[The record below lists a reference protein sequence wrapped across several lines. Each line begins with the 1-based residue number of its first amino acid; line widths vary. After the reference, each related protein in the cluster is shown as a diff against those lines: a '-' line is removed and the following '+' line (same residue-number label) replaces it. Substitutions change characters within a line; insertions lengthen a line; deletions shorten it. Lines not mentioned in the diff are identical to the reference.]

1 MHAAH
6 NFGSMLQTYA
16 LQNFIVDLCKENHC
30 EADYRV
36 INLINDF
43 QKSFYSNNLRFNY
56 VNNVIKSL
64 FKIIYK
70 KQLDTKYKKFEEF
83 LSSNINLT
91 EEYTDETLSETKI
104 NADYYISGSD
114 QVFNI
119 RSKDFSWRYL
129 LDFVSEG
136 KKISYSASCG
146 PLMIDW
152 SQYDAKRYCDCV
164 EQFDC
169 CSVREDKSK
178 LILEQQGIQ
187 NISVNVDPTLLLTKN
202 QWQKIQSNAN
212 YNDGNYI
219 FLYCLEPT
227 KHHLDM
233 AKAISKKLNLP
244 VLVTRYNSKVDIVN
258 PFVKKYD
265 SGPCDFLSYINNAKL
280 VLTSS
285 FHGTAFSLIYNKNF
299 YVLSGQGD
307 NRISFLIEGTDLTH
321 RVLNCIEDVE
331 KVNLED
337 VDFSKTNEFLKNE
350 KEKSAA
356 YLKQALDL
364 TLLKE

>member
-1 MHAAH
+1 
-6 NFGSMLQTYA
+6 
-16 LQNFIVDLCKENHC
+16 
-30 EADYRV
+30 
-36 INLINDF
+36 
-43 QKSFYSNNLRFNY
+43 
-56 VNNVIKSL
+56 
-64 FKIIYK
+64 
-70 KQLDTKYKKFEEF
+70 
-83 LSSNINLT
+83 
-91 EEYTDETLSETKI
+91 
-104 NADYYISGSD
+104 
-114 QVFNI
+114 
-119 RSKDFSWRYL
+119 
-129 LDFVSEG
+129 
-136 KKISYSASCG
+136 
-146 PLMIDW
+146 
-152 SQYDAKRYCDCV
+152 
-164 EQFDC
+164 
-169 CSVREDKSK
+169 
-178 LILEQQGIQ
+178 
-187 NISVNVDPTLLLTKN
+187 
-202 QWQKIQSNAN
+202 
-212 YNDGNYI
+212 
-219 FLYCLEPT
+219 
-227 KHHLDM
+227 M

-307 NRISFLIEGTDLTH
+307 NRISSLIEGTDLTH